1 MARWELLTDEEAR
14 RLWDQTL
21 IRFADCSPFQ
31 SYAWGEYRR
40 ALGWEPYRWQALN
53 EQGDVIALMQ
63 GSLRRY
69 PFGVGLLWSEGGPVG
84 DLSACDESL
93 HRVMKDTTG
102 LRGIYSRFRCDR
114 GRHIEDALRLSA
126 QGWSLPWSPLTSNY
140 SMTLD
145 LTLEEDRLMA
155 ACDQN
160 WRRNLRRSKESNL
173 TVREWLDADVDEVLS
188 VYVSMQDLKGL
199 EEQLSREEVKQLLRN
214 LDRQIVLYRCD
225 DEQGEL
231 VSLLGCLVIGDRA
244 CALFWATNERGRK
257 LHASYAIFWAL
268 LQHCRQIGV
277 KSYDLAGIDPVRNH
291 GVYRFKKA
299 TGAAPIEYLGEWD
312 WANRP
317 WLRWFGN
324 WAISQRG
331 RISRTEAMMKRLRI
345 NSAARDA
352 ADRTG
357 PAADAR
363 VSSANLQPELSKQ

>member
-1 MARWELLTDEEAR
+1 MARWELLTDEESR

-21 IRFADCSPFQ
+21 MRFADCSPFQ

-69 PFGVGLLWSEGGPVG
+69 PLGLGLVWSEGGPVG
-84 DLSACDESL
+84 DLTACDETL
-93 HRVMKDTTG
+93 HRAMKDATG
-102 LRGIYSRFRCDR
+102 LLGIYSRFRCDR
-114 GRHIEDALRLSA
+114 ARNIEDALRLSA

-140 SMTLD
+140 SMALD
-145 LTLEEDRLMA
+145 LTLAEDRLLA

-160 WRRNLRRSKESNL
+160 WRRNLRRAKEANL
-173 TVREWLDADVDEVLS
+173 TVREWLDPNVDEVLS

-199 EEQLSREEVKQLLRN
+199 EEQHSREEVEQLLRN
-214 LDRQIVLYRCD
+214 LNHQIVLYRCD

-231 VSLLGCLVIGDRA
+231 VSLLGCLIIGDRA
-244 CALFWATNERGRK
+244 CALFWATAERGRK

-268 LQHCRQIGV
+268 LQHCRSIGV

-299 TGAAPIEYLGEWD
+299 TGAAPVEYLGEWD
-312 WANRP
+312 WASRP

-324 WAISQRG
+324 WAISQRS
-331 RISRTEAMMKRLRI
+331 RINRTEGVMKRLRK
-345 NSAARDA
+345 NSADRDV
-352 ADRTG
+352 ADHRG
-357 PAADAR
+357 RAVDAQ
-363 VSSANLQPELSKQ
+363 VSSANLQSGIE